1 MSSPPCASES
11 FIIKTPNK
19 IKDSQTFEIFSE
31 NKSFPLKISYNEEI
45 INFEI
50 EEKNSF
56 PKNEYNL
63 TYSLSELSKIDKY
76 FLLFEKTEEVYD
88 SFKKLYSDKNINLV
102 EEDNQIKLIIHNTIT
117 NKDFLMNIPKKIIQV
132 KDEIKELYN
141 YINILQ
147 GKINNLEE
155 ETKEIKLKNKMLEE
169 KNSSYDNMIR
179 ECLMKIENL
188 EQKLNIYEN
197 NQNINKTKITPNIND
212 ISMNFNKSRIIKKE
226 EVNVILDWIEFQPR
240 SFELILDSMV
250 DGDLTN
256 TFYDKCKNIKPLII
270 FFKSTDGY
278 RFGGF
283 SNEYWPNNGF
293 KKDAKSFIFS
303 LDKKIKYN
311 IKYPDKAIYLE
322 NNYGF
327 AFGENCIFIYNRSS
341 TINSNLTSNT
351 RTYCFHEKNDLN
363 GGKST
368 FKISSY
374 EVYKI
379 NV

>member
-141 YINILQ
+141 YY
-147 GKINNLEE
+147 
-155 ETKEIKLKNKMLEE
+155 KEK
-169 KNSSYDNMIR
+169 
-179 ECLMKIENL
+179 
-188 EQKLNIYEN
+188 
-197 NQNINKTKITPNIND
+197 
-212 ISMNFNKSRIIKKE
+212 
-226 EVNVILDWIEFQPR
+226 
-240 SFELILDSMV
+240 
-250 DGDLTN
+250 
-256 TFYDKCKNIKPLII
+256 
-270 FFKSTDGY
+270 
-278 RFGGF
+278 
-283 SNEYWPNNGF
+283 
-293 KKDAKSFIFS
+293 
-303 LDKKIKYN
+303 
-311 IKYPDKAIYLE
+311 
-322 NNYGF
+322 
-327 AFGENCIFIYNRSS
+327 
-341 TINSNLTSNT
+341 
-351 RTYCFHEKNDLN
+351 
-363 GGKST
+363 
-368 FKISSY
+368 
-374 EVYKI
+374 
-379 NV
+379 